1 MVKGAFFIIVFLFA
15 VNFDAPAQEFYCN
28 VEVNSTEI
36 QTSDRRVYE
45 TMRNT
50 IYEFMNNRKWT
61 NYNYKRDEK
70 IECSI
75 LINVKNRPA
84 SDLFEC
90 EMTIA
95 LRRPVYNSTYNTV
108 LFNYIDR
115 DIDLDYIENQPIDF
129 NLGMTNT
136 NMASILAYYAYLM
149 LGLDFDS
156 FMLDGGNPHFEAAQ
170 TIVNTAQNTNFS
182 GWKSSEDI
190 RNRYWLLENITNPS
204 YHGLRQFYYDYHR
217 HGLDLMFDDPTTGR
231 QNILK
236 AIKYLQ
242 PIKKSRPG
250 LLLLQVIS
258 DAKRDEIVNVF
269 SEGSSTEKSDV
280 VNIMKEVDPSNTMTY
295 QGILMK

>member
-1 MVKGAFFIIVFLFA
+1 MVFSASG
-15 VNFDAPAQEFYCN
+15 QEFFCN
-28 VEVNSTEI
+28 VEVNSTQI

-75 LINVKNRPA
+75 LINVLNRPA
-84 SDLFEC
+84 GDLFEC

-95 LRRPVYNSTYNTV
+95 LRRPVYNSTYNSV

-115 DIDLDYIENQPIDF
+115 DIDFDYIENQPIDF
-129 NLGMTNT
+129 NLGMTNS
-136 NMASILAYYAYLM
+136 NIASILAYYAYLM

-156 FMLDGGNPHFEAAQ
+156 FMAEGGNPYFEAAQ
-170 TIVNTAQNTNFS
+170 TIVNTSQNTNFS

-204 YHGLRQFYYDYHR
+204 YQGLRQFYYEYHR
-217 HGLDLMFDDPTTGR
+217 TGLDLMFEDATTGR
-231 QNILK
+231 KNILN

-250 LLLLQVIS
+250 LLFLQVIS
-258 DAKRDEIVNVF
+258 DSKRDEIVNIF
-269 SEGSSTEKSDV
+269 SEGSSTEKADV

-295 QGILMK
+295 QGILQK